1 MNVSSETGELLA
13 TIISLAEYWEGKHF
27 LTNGDDALQV
37 GVLHFP
43 KDSEVQ
49 AHTHKDKN
57 VSHIK
62 AMEVIMVTKGVM
74 EASIYDTKGV
84 KVISLFLF
92 AGDVLIQMSG
102 GHGFKFE
109 KDTKILEVKCGPYQ
123 GKDGDKVMYDT
134 SL

>member
-1 MNVSSETGELLA
+1 MNISAESGELLA
-13 TIISLAEYWEGKHF
+13 TIISLAEYQNGKHF
-27 LTNGDDALQV
+27 LTEGDAALQV
-37 GVLHFP
+37 GVLFFA

-62 AMEVIMVTKGVM
+62 AMEVIMVTKGMM
-74 EASIYDTKGV
+74 EATIYDKQGAKIT
-84 KVISLFLF
+84 SLFLF
-92 AGDVLIQMSG
+92 TGDVLIQMAG

-123 GKDGDKVMYDT
+123 GKDGDKVMI
-134 SL
+134 